1 MIANEGMDTQ
11 GQTNWRSELSPKL
24 ASQDAAAQLVA
35 LLCSASREIGLK
47 EHVCSPSK
55 RPELLKWMKNQC
67 KARRVWTLAE
77 GATLV
82 GMLILKENAAGILY
96 VVVAE
101 SFRRRGL
108 GPALIR
114 HIQSLVRSRFLRR
127 LEMKTRGECLSAA
140 HSVPPARC
148 RLPAIRYC
156 RGDAEKA
163 HKKRPLKT
171 AGR

>member
-114 HIQSLVRSRFLRR
+114 HIQSLGAES
-127 LEMKTRGECLSAA
+127 LSAE
-140 HSVPPARC
+140 ARNEDSRRMLERC
-148 RLPAIRYC
+148 AFRATREVSSSGHPILSWR
-156 RGDAEKA
+156 R
-163 HKKRPLKT
+163 
-171 AGR
+171 